1 MKESNMPKVDFLM
14 SNLLILFGIFVII
27 LSSQMPDLANQNASP
42 YSAPG
47 VVPFILGVIFC
58 FLGIVMLI
66 RSILRKGYLLK
77 ITGVEIKA
85 WFKDLSTRRFLMT
98 LLISI
103 GYAMILLGRMH
114 YLLATGIYMF
124 LFVFMFEYQ
133 KGISLLNQK
142 KTIFMA
148 VLLSVLTSG
157 SIYWVFRYLFLVNL
171 PG

>member
-1 MKESNMPKVDFLM
+1 MKESNMPKADFLM
-14 SNLLILFGIFVII
+14 SNVLILFGIFVMI

-47 VVPFILGVIFC
+47 VVPFILGIIFS

-66 RSILRKGYLLK
+66 RSIIRKGYIIK

-98 LLISI
+98 LLISV
-103 GYAMILLGRMH
+103 GYAMILLGRVH

-124 LFVFMFEYQ
+124 LFVFMFEFK
-133 KGISLLNQK
+133 KGVGILKQK
-142 KTIFMA
+142 KTFFMA
-148 VLLSVLTSG
+148 LLLAVITSG
-157 SIYWVFRYLFLVNL
+157 SVYWVFRYLFLVNL